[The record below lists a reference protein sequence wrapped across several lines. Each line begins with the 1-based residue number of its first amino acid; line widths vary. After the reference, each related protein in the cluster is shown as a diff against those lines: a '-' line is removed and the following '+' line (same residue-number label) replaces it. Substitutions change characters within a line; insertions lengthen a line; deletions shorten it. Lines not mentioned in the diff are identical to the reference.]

1 MLFDISLKQRSHI
14 LCDIPIRRPP
24 RTTQRNSGVIVGEE
38 QREKK
43 VVERT
48 RGKKAK
54 KIEKFDER
62 EKIGKKG
69 RKRKIEG
76 KKETKHTLGGIQVT
90 PSSQH

>member
-1 MLFDISLKQRSHI
+1 M
-14 LCDIPIRRPP
+14 
-24 RTTQRNSGVIVGEE
+24 
-38 QREKK
+38 
-43 VVERT
+43 ERT